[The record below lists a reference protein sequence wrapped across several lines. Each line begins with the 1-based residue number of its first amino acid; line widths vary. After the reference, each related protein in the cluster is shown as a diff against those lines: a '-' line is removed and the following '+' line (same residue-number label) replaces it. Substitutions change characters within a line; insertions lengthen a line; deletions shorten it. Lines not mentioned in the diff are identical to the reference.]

1 MNASVG
7 IVAIGRNE
15 GARLEAC
22 LESVDGQVGA
32 VVYVDSGST
41 DGSVEMARARGV
53 EVVALD
59 MSEPFTAARARNAG
73 AERLQEIAPELRYV
87 QFVDGDCAVVDG
99 WIAKG
104 AAALDGDPELAVACG
119 WRRER
124 EPEATV
130 YNLLCDIEWH
140 RPPGVVYACGG
151 DAMMR
156 LEHFVAVG
164 GFDPSLIAGEEPELC
179 VRLRARG
186 WRILRIGEDMTLH
199 DAAMTSWRQWWL
211 RAKRSGYAYGL
222 VNGVSKGAIWGREV
236 RSILAYCVGLPV
248 VAVTASMVFSPWAL
262 LLFAAPLLSVYRVRA
277 RELAAGRPRRAAT
290 AWAWSCILCKV
301 PAMTGLLSYVR
312 DRLRGARRGLIEYK
326 N

>member
-22 LESVDGQVGA
+22 LESVEGQVGA

-53 EVVALD
+53 EVVELD

-73 AERLQEIAPELRYV
+73 AQRLQETGSELRYV

-99 WIAKG
+99 WIAAG
-104 AAALDGDPELAVACG
+104 AAALDADRELAVACG

-124 EPEATV
+124 APDATV

-140 RPPGVVYACGG
+140 RPPGVIDACGG

-156 LEHFVAVG
+156 LEHFRAVG

-179 VRLRARG
+179 VRLRGRG
-186 WRILRIGEDMTLH
+186 WRILRLPEDMTLH
-199 DAAMTSWRQWWL
+199 DAAMTTWRQWWL
-211 RAKRSGYAYGL
+211 RAKRSGYAFGL
-222 VNGVSKGAIWGREV
+222 VNNVSGGAIWGREV
-236 RSILAYCVGLPV
+236 RSILAYCVALPT
-248 VAVTASMVFSPWAL
+248 VAVAAAVAWTPWAL
-262 LLFAAPLLSVYRVRA
+262 ALLAAPLLSVYRVRS
-277 RELAAGRPRRAAT
+277 RELAAGRPPRAAS
-290 AWAWSCILCKV
+290 AWAWSCILSKV
-301 PAMTGLLSYVR
+301 PSMAGLLAYVF

-326 N
+326 G